1 MSKTFSLEVGQ
12 SVFIEVA
19 NKYRPELPAKKM
31 LDGTVA
37 KIGRQYFYVNYNPR
51 LAPIRFRKDTFK
63 SAPMQDNPYDEVYR
77 IYETEKEFKD
87 EMLARQYRSAI
98 ISCNN
103 YGDMSRLSLEGAK
116 AIYEILVR
124 ENGENVKKVEEKNC
138 EV

>member
-1 MSKTFSLEVGQ
+1 MSKTFPLEVGQ
-12 SVFIEVA
+12 SVYIEVA

-37 KIGRQYFYVNYNPR
+37 KIGRQYFYVKYNPR
-51 LAPIRFRKDTFK
+51 LTPIRFRKDTFK

-98 ISCNN
+98 ISCSN
-103 YGDMSRLSLEGAK
+103 YGYMSKLSLEGAK

-124 ENGENVKKVEEKNC
+124 EIVENIKKLEEKNC

>member
-1 MSKTFSLEVGQ
+1 MSKTFPLEVGQ
-12 SVFIEVA
+12 SVYIEVA
-19 NKYRPELPAKKM
+19 NKYRPELSAKKM

-37 KIGRQYFYVNYNPR
+37 KIGRQYFYVKYNPR
-51 LAPIRFRKDTFK
+51 LTPIRFRKDTFK

-103 YGDMSRLSLEGAK
+103 YGDMSKLSLEGAK

-124 ENGENVKKVEEKNC
+124 ENVENIKKVEEKNC